1 MTLFS
6 IRYRRAL
13 RERSLRVAG
22 FSQRLRKRLWL
33 QMSDFDRSLDEVSE
47 SGYSSWTSTLRETQK
62 ALLRAYGLDALEI
75 VVSASPRQTRRAK
88 DLEQFFMETYPSEV
102 LDTVEAF
109 FPLLDGSA
117 QEAFGKAVN
126 EIFREEECPWRFSE
140 GTFFQVDSEF
150 MAALLATT
158 SDRLRAGSFQGAHDE
173 LREARQDLQAGD
185 HKDAILK
192 AGKSMES
199 ALKTVLGRSDGNA
212 SDLLAAFQA
221 SGYLD
226 DLPEELRGMLT
237 KAVLM
242 ALPTLRNKLGG
253 HGQGAVVVAVSRP
266 YAELAVH
273 LAGAFLRFIVEKH
286 VAAKPPQK
294 PSEPDDDLVP
304 F

>member
-13 RERSLRVAG
+13 REKSLRVVG
-22 FSQRLRKRLWL
+22 FSTRLRKRLWL
-33 QMSDFDRSLDEVSE
+33 QMCDRDRSWEEVSE
-47 SGYSSWTSTLRETQK
+47 NGFGSWTSMLRETEK
-62 ALLRAYGLDALEI
+62 ALLRTYGLDALEI
-75 VVSASPRQTRRAK
+75 VVSASPRQVRRAK
-88 DLEQFFMETYPSEV
+88 NLEQFLMDTYPSEV
-102 LDTVEAF
+102 LDIVEAF
-109 FPLLDGSA
+109 FLELEGPE
-117 QEAFGKAVN
+117 QERLTRAVN

-140 GTFFQVDSEF
+140 GAFFKVDSEF

-158 SDRLRAGSFQGAHDE
+158 SDQLRAGSFQGAHDE

-199 ALKTVLGRSDGNA
+199 ALKTILGRSDGNA

-226 DLPEELRGMLT
+226 DLPEELRGMMT

-294 PSEPDDDLVP
+294 PSEPDDDSVP

>member
-13 RERSLRVAG
+13 RDKSLRVAG
-22 FSQRLRKRLWL
+22 FSSRLRKRLWL
-33 QMSDFDRSLDEVSE
+33 RMRDFDQGWDVESE
-47 SGYSSWTSTLRETQK
+47 SGYRSWTSFLMETEK
-62 ALLRAYGLDALEI
+62 SLLRAYGLDALEL

-109 FPLLDGSA
+109 FMLLDGAA
-117 QEAFGKAVN
+117 QEKFGKAVN
-126 EIFREEECPWRFSE
+126 GIFQEEECPWRFSE
-140 GTFFQVDSEF
+140 GTFFKVDSEF
-150 MAALLATT
+150 LSSLLAMT
-158 SDRLRAGSFQGAHDE
+158 SDELRAGSFQGAHEE
-173 LREARQDLQAGD
+173 LREARRDLQAGD

-199 ALKTVLGRSDGNA
+199 VLMTVLGRTDGTA
-212 SDLLAAFQA
+212 SELLSGFQA
-221 SGYLD
+221 AGFLD
-226 DLPEELRGMLT
+226 DLPEELRGMMT

-253 HGQGAVVVAVSRP
+253 HGQGAAVVAVSRP

-273 LAGAFLRFIVEKH
+273 LAGAFLHFIVEKH

-294 PSEPDDDLVP
+294 PAEPDDDSVP

>member
-1 MTLFS
+1 
-6 IRYRRAL
+6 
-13 RERSLRVAG
+13 
-22 FSQRLRKRLWL
+22 
-33 QMSDFDRSLDEVSE
+33 
-47 SGYSSWTSTLRETQK
+47 
-62 ALLRAYGLDALEI
+62 
-75 VVSASPRQTRRAK
+75 
-88 DLEQFFMETYPSEV
+88 
-102 LDTVEAF
+102 
-109 FPLLDGSA
+109 
-117 QEAFGKAVN
+117 
-126 EIFREEECPWRFSE
+126 
-140 GTFFQVDSEF
+140 
-150 MAALLATT
+150 
-158 SDRLRAGSFQGAHDE
+158 
-173 LREARQDLQAGD
+173 
-185 HKDAILK
+185 
-192 AGKSMES
+192 MES

-226 DLPEELRGMLT
+226 DLPEELRGMMT

-294 PSEPDDDLVP
+294 PSDPDDDRVP

>member
-13 RERSLRVAG
+13 REKSLRVAG
-22 FSQRLRKRLWL
+22 FSTRLRKRLWL
-33 QMSDFDRSLDEVSE
+33 RMRDFDQGWDVDEG
-47 SGYSSWTSTLRETQK
+47 GYRSWTSPLMETEK
-62 ALLRAYGLDALEI
+62 ALLRAYGLDALEL
-75 VVSASPRQTRRAK
+75 VVSPSPRQVRRAK
-88 DLEQFFMETYPSEV
+88 DLEQFFLETYPSEV

-109 FPLLDGSA
+109 FPLLDGAA
-117 QEAFGKAVN
+117 QETFAKAVN
-126 EIFREEECPWRFSE
+126 DIFREEECPWRFSD
-140 GTFFQVDSEF
+140 GTFFKVDSEF

-158 SDRLRAGSFQGAHDE
+158 SDQLRAGSFQGAHDE

-226 DLPEELRGMLT
+226 DLPEELRGMMT

-286 VAAKPPQK
+286 VAAKPPLK
-294 PSEPDDDLVP
+294 PPEPDDDSVP